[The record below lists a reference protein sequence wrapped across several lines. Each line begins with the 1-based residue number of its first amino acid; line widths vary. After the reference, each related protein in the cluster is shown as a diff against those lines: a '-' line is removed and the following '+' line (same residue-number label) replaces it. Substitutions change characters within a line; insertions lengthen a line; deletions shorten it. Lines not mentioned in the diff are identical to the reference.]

1 MKTYQKIYPVTFS
14 WKTKNGYGTMC
25 YGEQILFLCKF
36 CKKILGKKDTNFYI
50 SEKIVNLTQKFQQ
63 VWQFKSMDTYE
74 RPLLAYQ
81 EVNVMNM
88 KKKILWIK
96 YI

>member
-1 MKTYQKIYPVTFS
+1 MRCFKMKTYQKIYRVTFS

-25 YGEQILFLCKF
+25 YREQILFLCKF
-36 CKKILGKKDTNFYI
+36 CKRILEKKG
-50 SEKIVNLTQKFQQ
+50 SSQ
-63 VWQFKSMDTYE
+63 SMGMHKRT
-74 RPLLAYQ
+74 LLAYQ

-88 KKKILWIK
+88 KEKILWIK